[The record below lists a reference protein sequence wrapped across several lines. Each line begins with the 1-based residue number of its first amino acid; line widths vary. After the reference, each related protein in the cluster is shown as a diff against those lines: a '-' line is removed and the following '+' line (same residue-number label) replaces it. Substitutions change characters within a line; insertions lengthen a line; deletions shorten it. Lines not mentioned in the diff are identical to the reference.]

1 MDESKKNYGLIAE
14 FKTVLNV
21 LNAAEKIRDAGF
33 TRWDVLT
40 PFPIHGLDAAMG
52 LKRSKVPYFTF
63 IGGLTGLISAILM
76 VWYMNAYDYPLI
88 VGGKPFFS
96 PIFPFPIFY
105 ELTIL
110 LASFGTFFGMFIT
123 NKLPMH
129 HHPVFEHQGFARV
142 TDDHF
147 WIVIE
152 LQDPQFQEEKTKQF
166 LESLGGF
173 DVTFLPNNGN

>member
-1 MDESKKNYGLIAE
+1 MEENKQHYGLIAE
-14 FKTVLNV
+14 FKTVSGV
-21 LNAAEKIRDAGF
+21 MNAAEKIRDEGF
-33 TRWDVLT
+33 TKWDVLT
-40 PFPIHGLDAAMG
+40 PFPVHGLDAAMG
-52 LKRSKVPYFTF
+52 LKRSKVPFFTF
-63 IGGLTGLISAILM
+63 VGGLTGMIIGILM
-76 VWYMNAYDYPLI
+76 VWYMNAYDYPLT

-110 LASFGTFFGMFIT
+110 LAAFGTFFGMFIT

-129 HHPVFEHQGFARV
+129 HHPLFEHFGFNRA

-152 LQDPQFQEEKTKQF
+152 TSDPKFNFNRIKT
-166 LESLGGF
+166 LLAGLGGLEI
-173 DVTFLPNNGN
+173 TLLENK